1 MFKKHYTLYQIDAF
15 TDKTFKG
22 NPAAVCVMENWPAD
36 ELMQNI
42 AAENNLSETAFV
54 VKNQDRFEIR
64 WFTPT
69 LEVALCGHA
78 TLASAH
84 VLFLYYHVPGSQLH
98 FHSQH
103 SGDLYVSKK
112 DDRLTL
118 DFPVDPIEPV
128 EPPAELL
135 EAFKKKPLEV
145 YQGKTDYLLIY
156 ESQKDIEGCDPDI
169 TLLKKSKARGIIV
182 SAPGKKAHFVS
193 RFFAP
198 GSGVDEDPVTGSAHT
213 TLTPYWS
220 EKLGKKKMKA
230 RQLSKRGG
238 KLICELKGDRVLISG
253 RAVTYLKGEIE
264 V

>member
-1 MFKKHYTLYQIDAF
+1 MHRVQGLLAGVQLK
-15 TDKTFKG
+15 
-22 NPAAVCVMENWPAD
+22 PAVAVGVD
-36 ELMQNI
+36 
-42 AAENNLSETAFV
+42 V
-54 VKNQDRFEIR
+54 VVRD
-64 WFTPT
+64 
-69 LEVALCGHA
+69 A
-78 TLASAH
+78 TLR
-84 VLFLYYHVPGSQLH
+84 
-98 FHSQH
+98 
-103 SGDLYVSKK
+103 GDLDHVDFAIETILFDQALLFFPDCYRGL
-112 DDRLTL
+112 DLLTL
-118 DFPVDPIEPV
+118 DFPVDPITPAD
-128 EPPAELL
+128 PPSELL

-145 YQGKTDYLLIY
+145 YKGKTDYLLIY
-156 ESQKDIEGCDPDI
+156 ESQKDIEGCDPDM

-182 SAPGKKAHFVS
+182 SAPGKKVHFVS

-220 EKLGKKKMKA
+220 EKLGKNRMKA

>member
-1 MFKKHYTLYQIDAF
+1 MFKTHYTIYQIDAF
-15 TDKTFKG
+15 TNKTFKG
-22 NPAAVCVMENWPAD
+22 NPAAVCVLDSWLPD

-69 LEVALCGHA
+69 LEVDLCGHA

-112 DDRLTL
+112 DDMLTL
-118 DFPVDPIEPV
+118 DFPVDPIESV
-128 EPPAELL
+128 EPPVELL
-135 EAFKKKPLEV
+135 QAFKKKPLEV
-145 YQGKTDYLLIY
+145 YQGKTDYLLIF
-156 ESQKDIEGCDPDI
+156 ESQKDIEGCDPDM

-182 SAPGKKAHFVS
+182 SAPGKKDHFVS

-213 TLTPYWS
+213 TLTPFWS

>member
-1 MFKKHYTLYQIDAF
+1 MFKNHYTLYQVDAF
-15 TDKTFKG
+15 TDQTFKG
-22 NPAAVCVMENWPAD
+22 NPAAVCILENWPS
-36 ELMQNI
+36 EKLMQNI
-42 AAENNLSETAFV
+42 AAENNLSETAFIV
-54 VKNQDRFEIR
+54 RKDDTFHIR

-69 LEVALCGHA
+69 LEVGLCGHA

-84 VLFLYYHVPGSQLH
+84 VLFLYYHYRGSQLH
-98 FHSQH
+98 FHSEH

-112 DDRLTL
+112 DDLLTL
-118 DFPVDPIEPV
+118 DFPVDPITPAD
-128 EPPAELL
+128 PPSELL
-135 EAFKKKPLEV
+135 GAFKKKPLEV
-145 YQGKTDYLLIY
+145 YKGRTDYLLIY
-156 ESQKDIEGCDPDI
+156 ESQKDIEGCDPDL
-169 TLLKKSKARGIIV
+169 TMLKKSKARGIIV
-182 SAPGKKAHFVS
+182 SAPGKKVHFVS

-220 EKLGKKKMKA
+220 EKLGKNRMKA